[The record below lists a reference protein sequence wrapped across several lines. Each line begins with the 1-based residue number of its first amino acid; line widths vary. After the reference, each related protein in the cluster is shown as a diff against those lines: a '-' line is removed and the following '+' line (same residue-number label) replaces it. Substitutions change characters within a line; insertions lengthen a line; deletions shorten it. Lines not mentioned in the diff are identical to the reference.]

1 MRREEESWNEEGR
14 EGKEKGGRWWWWC
27 GGLHGMIFSFV
38 LVPACLI
45 TNQIHHLPLF
55 TKRSALSSRH
65 RNRNFILLLIVL
77 YTTQKLNHT
86 TTTFLIFILPLIRQR

>member
-1 MRREEESWNEEGR
+1 MRKRRGELEGGRRER
-14 EGKEKGGRWWWWC
+14 EGKGRAVVVVWGVSW
-27 GGLHGMIFSFV
+27 HDFSFV
-38 LVPACLI
+38 LVPACFI

-77 YTTQKLNHT
+77 YPTQKLNHT
-86 TTTFLIFILPLIRQR
+86 TTTLLIFILPLIRLR

>member
-1 MRREEESWNEEGR
+1 MRMKGR
-14 EGKEKGGRWWWWC
+14 GKGKGGRWWWC
-27 GGLHGMIFSFV
+27 GGFSWHDFSFV

-55 TKRSALSSRH
+55 TKRSALSSCH
-65 RNRNFILLLIVL
+65 RNRNVILLFIVL

-86 TTTFLIFILPLIRQR
+86 TTILLIFVLPLIRQR

>member
-1 MRREEESWNEEGR
+1 MGEKGEGR
-14 EGKEKGGRWWWWC
+14 EGRAVVVVWGVSW
-27 GGLHGMIFSFV
+27 HDFSFV

-55 TKRSALSSRH
+55 TKRSALSSCH
-65 RNRNFILLLIVL
+65 RNRNVILLLIVL

-86 TTTFLIFILPLIRQR
+86 TTTTFLISILPLIRQR

>member
-1 MRREEESWNEEGR
+1 MRREEESWNEDER
-14 EGKEKGGRWWWWC
+14 DGKEKGGRRWWC
-27 GGLHGMIFSFV
+27 GGFHGMISRSF
-38 LVPACLI
+38 LCLLACLI

-55 TKRSALSSRH
+55 TKRSALSSCH

-86 TTTFLIFILPLIRQR
+86 TTTLLIFILPLIRQR